1 VAVNSERERNRRAGF
16 FVARIG
22 IAAGIS
28 GAVAAC
34 SLGTITTS
42 MDSPKPVTLAPQA
55 IVAEPFAPAAAL
67 AAIEAAPPAAAL
79 ASPPEEVDEATLR
92 ARPYRR
98 IGKPYQILGSWYE
111 PKDDPNYDQTGMASW
126 YGAAFHGRMTANG
139 EIFDSAAIS
148 AAHPTLPLPS
158 YVRVTNLENDRSI
171 VVRVNDRGPFR
182 HKRLIDVSE
191 HTAQLL
197 GFHHEGMTKVRVQY
211 VSRAPLE
218 REPEAVLMAS
228 YHGPNVPPADAAP
241 VMLAAAEPASP
252 PPQRAASRAENV
264 VAFATEAAPGPNVA
278 IATLTEGYS
287 ADDRILM
294 AFDVASALP
303 Q

>member
-1 VAVNSERERNRRAGF
+1 MAVNSERERNRRAGF

-22 IAAGIS
+22 IAAGVS

-42 MDSPKPVTLAPQA
+42 MDSPKPVTQTPQT

-67 AAIEAAPPAAAL
+67 AAIEAVPAMEASVPPA
-79 ASPPEEVDEATLR
+79 EEVDEATLR

-98 IGKPYQILGSWYE
+98 IGRPYQIAGAWYE
-111 PKDDPNYDQTGMASW
+111 PKEDPNYDRTGMASW

-158 YVRVTNLENDRSI
+158 YVRVTNIENDRSI

-182 HKRLIDVSE
+182 HKRLIDVSD

-211 VSRAPLE
+211 VSKAPLE

-228 YHGPNVPPADAAP
+228 YNGPNMTPAAAP
-241 VMLAAAEPASP
+241 AMLAAAEPASP
-252 PPQRAASRAENV
+252 PPQRAAPRMESV
-264 VAFATEAAPGPNVA
+264 VAFATEATPEPSVA
-278 IATLTEGYS
+278 MATLTEGYS

-294 AFDVASALP
+294 AFDVVSALP

>member
-1 VAVNSERERNRRAGF
+1 VAVTSGRERNRRAGF

-22 IAAGIS
+22 IAAGLS

-34 SLGTITTS
+34 SIGTITTS
-42 MDSPKPVTLAPQA
+42 MVSPKPAALAPQA

-67 AAIEAAPPAAAL
+67 AAVEATPAAVAAAPPI
-79 ASPPEEVDEATLR
+79 EEVDEATLR

-98 IGKPYQILGSWYE
+98 IGRPYQIAGAWYE
-111 PKDDPNYDQTGMASW
+111 PKEDPNYDRTGMASW

-158 YVRVTNLENDRSI
+158 YVRVTNLENERSI

-191 HTAQLL
+191 QTAELL
-197 GFHHEGMTKVRVQY
+197 GFHHEGMTQVRVQFI
-211 VSRAPLE
+211 SKAPLE
-218 REPEAVLMAS
+218 REPEAVLLAS
-228 YHGPNVPPADAAP
+228 YAGPDIGPANAAS
-241 VMLAAAEPASP
+241 VMLAAAEPAAP
-252 PPQRAASRAENV
+252 PPQRARPRRESA
-264 VAFATEAAPGPNVA
+264 VAFTEEAVPGPEVA
-278 IATLTEGYS
+278 MASLTEEYS
-287 ADDRILM
+287 AEDRILM
-294 AFDVASALP
+294 AFDVVSALP

>member
-1 VAVNSERERNRRAGF
+1 MAVTSGRERNRRAGF

-22 IAAGIS
+22 IAAGLS

-34 SLGTITTS
+34 SIGTITTS
-42 MDSPKPVTLAPQA
+42 MISPKPAARAPQA

-67 AAIEAAPPAAAL
+67 VAVEAAAAAQAL
-79 ASPPEEVDEATLR
+79 PPPVEEVDEATLR
-92 ARPYRR
+92 TRPYRR
-98 IGKPYQILGSWYE
+98 IGKPYQIAGAWYE
-111 PKDDPNYDQTGMASW
+111 PKDDPNYDRTGMASW

-197 GFHHEGMTKVRVQY
+197 GFHHEGMTQVRVQY
-211 VSRAPLE
+211 VSKAPLK
-218 REPEAVLMAS
+218 REPESVLMAS
-228 YHGPNVPPADAAP
+228 YNGPDVRPAETTP
-241 VMLAAAEPASP
+241 VVLAAAEQAAP
-252 PPQRAASRAENV
+252 PPQRAAPGRESV
-264 VAFATEAAPGPNVA
+264 VAFTEVAASGA
-278 IATLTEGYS
+278 GMAMATLTEGYS